1 MKIEIVSDDLVGT
14 GGYYAIRRFSLRN
27 VRDDG
32 SRSEPYN
39 SDAIV
44 RPHGQDAVVC
54 VLFARV
60 ATGVRVLVRDGLR
73 PTVYLLRDPAI
84 APLPEGAPGMFVTEL
99 VAGVIEPGDSLADRA
114 AAEIREEA
122 GFIVEPAS
130 IVGLG
135 AGMFGS
141 PGPLSEKEYFV
152 AVEVDPAAQLPLE
165 TDGTPMEE
173 AATTRWLDL
182 DDAIAACV
190 RGEINDLRCE
200 IGLRRLRD
208 ALRNC

>member
-1 MKIEIVSDDLVGT
+1 MKLEIVGDELVGT

-32 SRSEPYN
+32 SVSAPYN
-39 SDAIV
+39 NDAII
-44 RPHGQDAVVC
+44 RPHGQDSVVC
-54 VLFARV
+54 VIFARP
-60 ATGVRVLVRDGLR
+60 AGGGIRVLVRDGLR
-73 PTVYLLRDPAI
+73 PTVYLLRKAEH
-84 APLPEGAPGMFVTEL
+84 APLPEGPPGMFVTEL
-99 VAGVIEPGDSLADRA
+99 VAGVIEYGDRLEDRA

-122 GFIVEPAS
+122 GFIVDPAN
-130 IVGLG
+130 VHALG

-141 PGPLSEKEYFV
+141 PGPFSEKEYFV
-152 AVEVDPAAQLPLE
+152 AVEVDPDAQLPELE
-165 TDGTPMEE
+165 TDGSPMEE

-182 DDAIAACV
+182 DTAITACV

-208 ALRNC
+208 HLA